1 VAADLDPDTAARVMS
16 WSGEA
21 VMARHVA
28 ARDAADDA
36 KLARELAMQR
46 WYGVYTRTAEAP

>member
-1 VAADLDPDTAARVMS
+1 MS